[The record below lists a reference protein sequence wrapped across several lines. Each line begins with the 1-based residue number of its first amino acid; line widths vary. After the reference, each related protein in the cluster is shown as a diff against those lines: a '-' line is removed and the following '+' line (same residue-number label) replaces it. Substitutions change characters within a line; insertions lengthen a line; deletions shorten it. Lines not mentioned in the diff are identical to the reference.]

1 MTENKALQIGYE
13 SKGLKV
19 VSPVIPWF
27 AESVFLEVAIRFP
40 DKFLCSASD
49 FSLHV
54 GRSFSILGNHLNI
67 NDAAGHK
74 AGKVAFQLDNL
85 LQDSKAKIYFKKK
98 LISEIEI
105 PFLTKEAFLASVEVQ
120 SPALHCN
127 FDSQIVSCQ
136 SFLMSGCKGVS
147 VSALLSSKYG
157 TDFFYNLDAS
167 ISIDVGQGIPTTLVT
182 RIPIAGISQKSI
194 PVVFPIGSVPKK
206 IGNMKV
212 SYLLEGVKVGSM
224 ICQGIT
230 SSSFSK
236 MILVNRQSFVVW
248 KKNGELDFVD
258 DLPQLEPEVRFG
270 PCFWI
275 GTKVDGLAGFA
286 DIKIQGY
293 LHGSHQP
300 LCFWEGKVLATST
313 PALIAPVN
321 LGPESFKEISYF
333 EVLSGKNS
341 IAMIKLG
348 SKPTVQFTAEGT
360 IASADVFASTANV
373 SVQDV
378 FKKLRQF
385 SSSN

>member
-136 SFLMSGCKGVS
+136 SFLMAGCKGVS

-157 TDFFYNLDAS
+157 MDFFYNLDAS

>member
-136 SFLMSGCKGVS
+136 SFLMAGCKGVS

-157 TDFFYNLDAS
+157 MDFFYNLDAS

-182 RIPIAGISQKSI
+182 RIPSAGISQKSI

-258 DLPQLEPEVRFG
+258 DLPQLETEVRFG

>member
-1 MTENKALQIGYE
+1 MTENKALQLGYE
-13 SKGLKV
+13 SNGLKV
-19 VSPVIPWF
+19 LSPIIPWF
-27 AESVFLEVAIRFP
+27 AEKIFLEVAIRFP

-49 FSLHV
+49 FNLHL
-54 GRSFSILGNHLNI
+54 GKSFSIPGNHLHI
-67 NDAAGHK
+67 NDAEGHK
-74 AGKVAFQLDNL
+74 AGKVEFQLDNL
-85 LQDSKAKIYFKKK
+85 SKDSKAKIFFKKK

-105 PFLTKEAFLASVEVQ
+105 PFLSKEAFLASVEVHA
-120 SPALHCN
+120 PALHCN

-136 SFLMSGCKGVS
+136 SFFMAGCKGVS
-147 VSALLSSKYG
+147 VSAMLSSKYG
-157 TDFFYNLDAS
+157 AAFLSNLDAS
-167 ISIDVGQGIPTTLVT
+167 ISIDVGTGIPAKMVARISNTEGSKSF
-182 RIPIAGISQKSI
+182 IPI
-194 PVVFPIGSVPKK
+194 VFPLGSLPKK
-206 IGNMKV
+206 IGNMKI
-212 SYLLEGVKVGSM
+212 SFLLEGIKIGSM

-230 SSSFSK
+230 ANSFSK
-236 MILVNRQSFVVW
+236 MIVVSKQSFVVW

-258 DLPQLEPEVRFG
+258 ELPQLEPEVRFG
-270 PCFWI
+270 PTFWV

-313 PALIAPVN
+313 PAPIAPVN

-360 IASADVFASTANV
+360 IASAEVFASSANV

>member
-27 AESVFLEVAIRFP
+27 AESIFLEVAIRFP

-54 GRSFSILGNHLNI
+54 GRSFSIPGNHLNI

-157 TDFFYNLDAS
+157 MDLFYNLDAS

-182 RIPIAGISQKSI
+182 RIPSACISQKSI

-212 SYLLEGVKVGSM
+212 SYLVEGVKVGSM

-236 MILVNRQSFVVW
+236 MILVSRQSFVVW
-248 KKNGELDFVD
+248 KKNGDLDFVD
-258 DLPQLEPEVRFG
+258 DLPQLDPEVRFG

-341 IAMIKLG
+341 VAMIKLG

-360 IASADVFASTANV
+360 IASADVFASTSNV

>member
-136 SFLMSGCKGVS
+136 SFLMAGCKGVS

-157 TDFFYNLDAS
+157 MDFFYNLDAS

-258 DLPQLEPEVRFG
+258 DLPQLETEVRFG

>member
-1 MTENKALQIGYE
+1 MTENKALQLGYE
-13 SKGLKV
+13 SKGLRV
-19 VSPVIPWF
+19 ISPIIPWF
-27 AESVFLEVAIRFP
+27 AETIFLEVAIRFP

-49 FSLHV
+49 FSLQV
-54 GRSFSILGNHLNI
+54 GRSFSIPGNHLDI
-67 NDAAGHK
+67 NNAAGHK
-74 AGKVAFQLDNL
+74 SGKVAFQLENL
-85 LQDSKAKIYFKKK
+85 SKDSQAKIYFKKK

-105 PFLTKEAFLASVEVQ
+105 PFLTKDVFLASIEVQ
-120 SPALHCN
+120 SPTLHCN
-127 FDSQIVSCQ
+127 FDSQIVTCQ
-136 SFLMSGCKGVS
+136 SFLMAGCKGVS

-157 TDFFYNLDAS
+157 ISIFSNLDAS
-167 ISIDVGQGIPTTLVT
+167 IVIDVGTAIPTTMVT
-182 RIPIAGISQKSI
+182 RIPSVEVSQTCI
-194 PVVFPIGSVPKK
+194 PLVFPIGSLPKK
-206 IGNMKV
+206 TGNMKI
-212 SYLLEGVKVGSM
+212 SYLLEGVKIGSM
-224 ICQGIT
+224 ICQGIS

-236 MILVNRQSFVVW
+236 MIVVNKQSFVVW
-248 KKNGELDFVD
+248 KKNGELEFVD

-270 PCFWI
+270 PCFWV
-275 GTKVDGLAGFA
+275 GTKVDGLVGFA

-300 LCFWEGKVLATST
+300 LCFWEGKVLATSI

-348 SKPTVQFTAEGT
+348 SKPTVQFTSEGT
-360 IASADVFASTANV
+360 IASADVFAGTANI

>member
-13 SKGLKV
+13 SKGVKV

-27 AESVFLEVAIRFP
+27 AEKIFLEVAIRFP

-54 GRSFSILGNHLNI
+54 GRSFSILGNQLHI

-74 AGKVAFQLDNL
+74 AGKVAFQMDNL

-105 PFLTKEAFLASVEVQ
+105 PFLTKEAFLASVELQ

-136 SFLMSGCKGVS
+136 SFLMAGCKSVS
-147 VSALLSSKYG
+147 VSAMLSSKYG
-157 TDFFYNLDAS
+157 MDFFCNLDAS
-167 ISIDVGQGIPTTLVT
+167 ISIDVGQGLPTILVT
-182 RIPIAGISQKSI
+182 RIPSLGFSQNSI

-206 IGNMKV
+206 VGNMKV
-212 SYLLEGVKVGSM
+212 SYLLEGVKIGSM

-236 MILVNRQSFVVW
+236 MILVSRQSFVVW

-258 DLPQLEPEVRFG
+258 DLPQLDSEVRFG

-275 GTKVDGLAGFA
+275 GTKVDGLAGYA

>member
-1 MTENKALQIGYE
+1 MTENKALQLGYE

-27 AESVFLEVAIRFP
+27 AEKIFLEVSIRFP
-40 DKFLCSASD
+40 DKFLCSATD
-49 FSLHV
+49 FSLQL
-54 GRSFSILGNHLNI
+54 GKSSSILGNNLQI
-67 NDAAGHK
+67 SEAVGHK
-74 AGKVAFQLDNL
+74 AGKVVFQLDNL
-85 LQDSKAKIYFKKK
+85 LKNCKAKIYFKKK
-98 LISEIEI
+98 LISEIDI
-105 PFLTKEAFLASVEVQ
+105 PFLTKEAFLASVEVH

-127 FDSQIVSCQ
+127 FDGQIVSCQ
-136 SFLMSGCKGVS
+136 SFLMAGCKGVS
-147 VSALLSSKYG
+147 VSGMLSSKYG
-157 TDFFYNLDAS
+157 AGFFSSLDVS
-167 ISIDVGQGIPTTLVT
+167 ILIDVGSQIPTSLVAKVPNVEVSQSY
-182 RIPIAGISQKSI
+182 IPI
-194 PVVFPIGSVPKK
+194 VFPVGALPKK
-206 IGNMKV
+206 IGNMKI
-212 SYLLEGVKVGSM
+212 SYLLEGVKICSL

-230 SSSFSK
+230 ANSFSK
-236 MILVNRQSFVVW
+236 MIGVSKQSFVVW
-248 KKNGELDFVD
+248 KKNGELEFSDE
-258 DLPQLEPEVRFG
+258 LCELEPEVRFG

-313 PALIAPVN
+313 PALMAPVN

-333 EVLSGKNS
+333 EILSGKNS

-360 IASADVFASTANV
+360 IASADVFATTANV

>member
-1 MTENKALQIGYE
+1 MTENKALQFGYE

-19 VSPVIPWF
+19 LSPVIPWF
-27 AESVFLEVAIRFP
+27 AETIFLEVAIRFP
-40 DKFLCSASD
+40 DKFICSASD
-49 FSLHV
+49 FSLHI
-54 GRSFSILGNHLNI
+54 GRTFSIPGTELHI
-67 NDAAGHK
+67 NDAEGHK
-74 AGKVAFQLDNL
+74 VGKITFQLDNL
-85 LQDSKAKIYFKKK
+85 LKDSKAKIYFKKK

-105 PFLTKEAFLASVEVQ
+105 PFLSKEAFIASVEVH
-120 SPALHCN
+120 SPALFCN
-127 FDSQIVSCQ
+127 FDGQVVSCQ
-136 SFLMSGCKGVS
+136 SFLMSNCKGAS
-147 VSALLSSKYG
+147 VSASLSSKYG
-157 TDFFYNLDAS
+157 LVFLANLDAS
-167 ISIDVGQGIPTTLVT
+167 ISIDAGTEIPTTLVAK
-182 RIPIAGISQKSI
+182 IPNVDIGQPCVPI
-194 PVVFPIGSVPKK
+194 VFPLGSLPKK
-206 IGNMKV
+206 TGNMKV
-212 SYLLEGVKVGSM
+212 SFMLEGIKIGSM

-230 SSSFSK
+230 SNSFSK
-236 MILVNRQSFVVW
+236 MMLVSKQSCVVW
-248 KKNGELDFVD
+248 KKNGDLEFVD
-258 DLPQLEPEVRFG
+258 ELPQLESEVRFG

-333 EVLSGKNS
+333 EILSGKNS

-348 SKPTVQFTAEGT
+348 SKPTVQFTSEGT